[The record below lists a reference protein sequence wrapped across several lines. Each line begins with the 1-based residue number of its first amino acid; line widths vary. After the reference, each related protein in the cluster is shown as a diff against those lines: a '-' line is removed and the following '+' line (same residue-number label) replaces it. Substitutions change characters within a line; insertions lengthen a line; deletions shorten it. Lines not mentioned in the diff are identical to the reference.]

1 VKLSAPIYHL
11 KRKARS
17 MSRNENIPR
26 HVALDRIAVAE
37 GFGGWSLLAANW
49 AAASA
54 STPRAARLYATLTP
68 GDLVLVGARP
78 RQGKTLL
85 SLELAIE
92 AMKSGNRGLF
102 FSLEYTRQDVLD
114 RFCSIGLDPTSF
126 GTQFTFESSDA
137 ISAAYII
144 DYLQRAPSGTLS
156 VIDYLQL
163 LDQKRVN
170 PDLMT
175 QVRALKRLCPGNR
188 ADHRLRFADR
198 PILRSPDQAL
208 PRYRRHPPAKS
219 LGPLAVRQDVL
230 RQQGRD
236 AVSDDSLTEQRR
248 CNLKYNTAGQSFNYT
263 YLIY

>member
-175 QVRALKRLCPGNR
+175 QVRALKAFALETGQIIVFVSQIDRSYDPQTKPCPDIEDIRLPNPL
-188 ADHRLRFADR
+188 DL
-198 PILRSPDQAL
+198 
-208 PRYRRHPPAKS
+208 S
-219 LGPLAVRQDVL
+219 LFDKMCFVNKGEMQFR
-230 RQQGRD
+230 
-236 AVSDDSLTEQRR
+236 T
-248 CNLKYNTAGQSFNYT
+248 TA
-263 YLIY
+263 